1 MQQLITLL
9 GGHIMSKNVKAINGY
24 KIRRFWQGK
33 RKGIFIIFK
42 VDDEFF
48 TSTLKYYNV
57 SEEKIARVKEILD
70 EYTKINRGMTQI
82 CSTIPMVTFLK
93 SIEEVIFENID

>member
-1 MQQLITLL
+1 
-9 GGHIMSKNVKAINGY
+9 MSKKNVKAINGY

-42 VDDEFF
+42 MDDEFF

-70 EYTKINRGMTQI
+70 EYTEINRGMTQI
-82 CSTIPMVTFLK
+82 CSTIPLVTFLK
-93 SIEEVIFENID
+93 SIEEVIFEDID